1 MNMTGKELR
10 MKPLMTLALVC
21 SFLAIPALVSSNPA
35 LLPKHPGYPSG
46 GEFTNDA
53 GRPSLTVEQSL
64 SLAAA
69 SEDSHVL
76 QGFTNPNEVN
86 LERLG
91 EVDRMAKDP
100 HDRELS
106 IKSEAS
112 TDESSRSTDDG
123 PMIR

>member
-1 MNMTGKELR
+1 

-21 SFLAIPALVSSNPA
+21 SFLAIPALVSANPA

-46 GEFTNDA
+46 GEFANDP
-53 GRPSLTVEQSL
+53 GRHNLSVEQSL

-76 QGFTNPNEVN
+76 QGFTNANDVSM
-86 LERLG
+86 ERLG
-91 EVDRMAKDP
+91 EADRGVKNP
-100 HDRELS
+100 RDRELS

-112 TDESSRSTDDG
+112 TNESSRTTGDG